1 MKKAILGKKLGMTQ
15 IFDNNGLVV
24 PVTAIEAGP
33 CFVSQVKTMQ
43 NDGYTAV
50 QLAFDGVR
58 EQLINKPMLGQLK
71 KAEVSAMRYLKEFKL
86 DDAENYKL
94 GDKITCDVFAEGD
107 VVDVTGTSKGH
118 GFSGTIAKWN
128 FHRHRMTHGNGP
140 VHRHVGSIG
149 ANTFPAK
156 VFKGK
161 KMAGR
166 WGNEKVTVQNLK
178 VVKVDAERNLI
189 LVKGAIPGAKGS
201 LVSVKSAVKV
211 NA

>member
-24 PVTAIEAGP
+24 PVTVVEAGP
-33 CFVSQVKTMQ
+33 CFVSQVKTVD
-43 NDGYTAV
+43 NDRYSAV
-50 QLAFDGVR
+50 QLAFGDVR
-58 EQLINKPMLGQLK
+58 ENLINKPLMGTLK
-71 KAEVSAMRYLKEFKL
+71 KAEVSAKKYLKEFKL
-86 DDAENYKL
+86 DNASEYKL
-94 GDKITCDVFAEGD
+94 GDKITCEVFAEGD
-107 VVDVTGTSKGH
+107 YVDVTGTSKGH

-128 FHRHRMTHGNGP
+128 FHRHRMSHGNGP

-178 VVKVDAERNLI
+178 VVKIDAERNVMLI
-189 LVKGAIPGAKGS
+189 KGAIPGAKGS

-211 NA
+211 NG

>member
-15 IFDNNGLVV
+15 IFDNNGLVI

-43 NDGYTAV
+43 NDGYQAV
-50 QLAFDGVR
+50 QLAFDNVR
-58 EQLINKPMLGQLK
+58 EQLINKPMLGQFK
-71 KAEVSAMRYLKEFKL
+71 KAELSSMRYLREFKL

-107 VVDVTGTSKGH
+107 IVDVTGTSKGH